1 MLMNCRKCT
10 TLTSDFVN
18 TSTGSQLHQFKW
30 IDDDELIGDLPLE
43 WNWLVGEY
51 EKERWYKKFTLYKR
65 RTILKK
71 L

>member
-30 IDDDELIGDLPLE
+30 IDDDEQIGE
-43 WNWLVGEY
+43 FTTRVELVS
-51 EKERWYKKFTLYKR
+51 R
-65 RTILKK
+65 
-71 L
+71 